1 MFCSSSEKMA
11 ISFTV
16 ISDVAVTT
24 WKSISKKD
32 GDLFIKRIFKLE
44 QSV

>member
-1 MFCSSSEKMA
+1 MFRSSSEKMA
-11 ISFTV
+11 ICFTV
-16 ISDVAVTT
+16 ISDVAFTT

-32 GDLFIKRIFKLE
+32 GDLFIKRILKLE